1 MGFLVALLLI
11 GVLLAMLLRIRV
23 VGLFVF
29 FIVVSVVWHLFKGG

>member
-29 FIVVSVVWHLFKGG
+29 FVVASVVWHLFKGG